1 MTPNDTVPPPRPGTD
16 EPTRASP
23 ADPAG
28 RDVDVLVV
36 GAGQAGLGTAYHL
49 TADPD
54 LRVLVL
60 DAAPIGRSWLDR
72 WDSLT
77 LFTPRRFSSLPGRRF
92 PRGPGG
98 CPPRTEMADYLRDYA
113 EHFTLP
119 VETGVR
125 VHRLTRD
132 GSGFVAVTSSGRVRA
147 RHVVVATG
155 PFHRPHRPP
164 ASGDLDPNV
173 RQLHSRDYRRPTDVP
188 DGEVLVV
195 GGGNSAAQLALEL
208 ADAGRRVTV
217 ASPGRPW
224 FLPETILGVS
234 MYWWIYLA
242 GVLNADRSAAVSRYI
257 RNRGDAIVGTQLRTL
272 VRRGRVRLLPHRVT
286 GAHGHH
292 VTLADATT
300 VAVTTVLW
308 CTGFRP
314 DTSWIDVP
322 GAVDDDGAPVHDAGE
337 SPVPGLHWM
346 GLPWQ
351 TRLNS
356 SIIDG
361 VDRDARAT
369 AQRIIG
375 SRHRSRAG
383 TRGP

>member
-1 MTPNDTVPPPRPGTD
+1 
-16 EPTRASP
+16 
-23 ADPAG
+23 
-28 RDVDVLVV
+28 
-36 GAGQAGLGTAYHL
+36 
-49 TADPD
+49 
-54 LRVLVL
+54 
-60 DAAPIGRSWLDR
+60 
-72 WDSLT
+72 
-77 LFTPRRFSSLPGRRF
+77 
-92 PRGPGG
+92 
-98 CPPRTEMADYLRDYA
+98 
-113 EHFTLP
+113 
-119 VETGVR
+119 
-125 VHRLTRD
+125 
-132 GSGFVAVTSSGRVRA
+132 VRA

-164 ASGDLDPNV
+164 ASGDLDPAV
-173 RQLHSRDYRRPTDVP
+173 RQLHSSDYRRPTDVS
-188 DGEVLVV
+188 DGDVLVV

-208 ADAGRRVTV
+208 ADAGRRVIV
-217 ASPGRPW
+217 ASPARPW

-234 MYWWIYLA
+234 MYWWIYLI
-242 GVLNADRSAAVSRYI
+242 GVLNADRNAAVSRYI
-257 RNRGDAIVGTQLRTL
+257 RRRGDAIVGTRLRTL

-292 VTLADATT
+292 VTLADTTT

-322 GAVDDDGAPVHDAGE
+322 GAADDNGTPVHDAGA
-337 SPVPGLHWM
+337 SPAPGLHWM

-369 AQRIIG
+369 ARRITG
-375 SRHRSRAG
+375 SRHRTRTGSPWRTLRRAPSNDG
-383 TRGP
+383 MIAK